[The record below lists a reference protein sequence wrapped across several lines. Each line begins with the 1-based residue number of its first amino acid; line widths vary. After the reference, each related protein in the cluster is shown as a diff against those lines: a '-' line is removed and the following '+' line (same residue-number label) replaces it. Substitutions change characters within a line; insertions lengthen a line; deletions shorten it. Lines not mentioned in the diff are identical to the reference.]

1 MSDSDI
7 TNGELARGITELKTM
22 VGGLVGRAEYNSDQR
37 AVLYRLEELARDL
50 EQERHDRDREVTA
63 VSRRVA
69 DLAQAGTQHRIRWH
83 DRLMM
88 GVLPALAALLVGL
101 LTYLAAHGGH

>member
-1 MSDSDI
+1 MSDSEI
-7 TNGELARGITELKTM
+7 TNGELARGIAELKGM

-37 AVLYRLEELARDL
+37 AILYRLEELARDL
-50 EQERHDRDREVTA
+50 EQERLDRAREVAA
-63 VSRRVA
+63 VGQRVT
-69 DLAQAGTQHRIRWH
+69 DQAQAGTQHRIRWH

-101 LTYLAAHGGH
+101 ITLLAARGGH